1 MPENRRSVLAKWL
14 AERRRDVPAIRW
26 VSPETLHVTLKFYG
40 EIQLDMIDALKQ
52 HLAAIRRKGPFEMG
66 IDGVNG
72 FPTLAAPNTIW
83 TGVKTDMRRLMET
96 AEEVERASLR
106 IGIDRNRRKLR
117 PHITLGRR
125 NTQEPLGAA
134 VIKLLREAPPLIEP
148 WVVET
153 ITLTKSELFPDGP
166 KYSSLGIYKI

>member
-1 MPENRRSVLAKWL
+1 MILANWLAK
-14 AERRRDVPAIRW
+14 RQRDVPCIRW

-40 EIQLDMIDALKQ
+40 EIQLDMIEELKK
-52 HLAAIRRKGPFEMG
+52 HLAGIKQKGPFEMS

-83 TGVKTDMRRLMET
+83 TGVKTDMHRLMKTVQDIEH
-96 AEEVERASLR
+96 ASLR
-106 IGIDRNRRKLR
+106 VGVDRNRRELR

-125 NTQEPLGAA
+125 NILTPLDVA
-134 VIKLLREAPPLIEP
+134 VTELLRKDPPRVEP
-148 WVVET
+148 WIVET

-166 KYSSLGIYKI
+166 KYSQLGIYKI